1 MSTEEFEFE
10 SESVLWY
17 VSWIRIQIKLIC
29 GIQDPLDKTC
39 EFMSLEKISS
49 IHFNIHKKPFCSLY
63 FFTLTEYPDSSL
75 DSLSQG
81 AWLIDKFP
89 NPLDS
94 RFTLLFSFLRK
105 KSNNQTI
112 FFMNLDYKKREM
124 KHDGMYRYII
134 NSLSC
139 LVFRSSTLRHHDL

>member
-1 MSTEEFEFE
+1 MAFKVNFSEF
-10 SESVLWY
+10 W
-17 VSWIRIQIKLIC
+17 
-29 GIQDPLDKTC
+29 LDKC
-39 EFMSLEKISS
+39 LLGSLNLNPNPYYDMSLESGFRSRLFVVFRIRLIKHASS
-49 IHFNIHKKPFCSLY
+49 CHWKKSRQYTFFIHKKPFCSLY

-112 FFMNLDYKKREM
+112 FIWILTTKRGKWSMTECT
-124 KHDGMYRYII
+124 GI
-134 NSLSC
+134 L
-139 LVFRSSTLRHHDL
+139 